1 MPLPRR
7 VSGIVGVAALV
18 TSMALAAPASADQA
32 FHTQRIPLSAVADA
46 PLKSGAVID
55 IHTEGPTIYA
65 QERYVL
71 VGAEPSTTYQVTLLV
86 HSAPGCAA
94 LLFSLPTATMT
105 TNAAGSAHGK
115 ATFYPQ
121 DVEALPRTTYYLV
134 WQISVQGGPVSYS
147 TGCTPVM
154 LD

>member
-1 MPLPRR
+1 MPLFRR
-7 VSGIVGVAALV
+7 VSGIVGGAALAM
-18 TSMALAAPASADQA
+18 SMALAGPASADQA

-46 PLKSGAVID
+46 PLTSGAVID

-86 HSAPGCAA
+86 YSDPGCAA
-94 LLFSLPTATMT
+94 LLFPIPTATMT
-105 TNAAGSAHGK
+105 TNAAGSAHGT

-121 DVEALPRTTYYLV
+121 DVEGLPRTTYYIV
-134 WQISVQGGPVSYS
+134 WQISVQAGAVAYT
-147 TGCTPVM
+147 TGCIPVM